1 MKIAQQRLQYFPARL
16 SRAPHRLTGIMAGLL
31 VFALWVVLSVPA
43 SANPRYASLIMEE
56 TSGKILYSRNADKKL
71 YPASLTKIMT
81 LYMLFEALQTGKVS
95 KNTKMKVSR
104 VAASRSPSKL
114 YLKVGQSISVEHA
127 ILALVTKS
135 ANDVATVISEH
146 LGGTEREFAKKM
158 TRKAKALGMSRTVF
172 KNASGLPNR
181 AQVSTARDMARL
193 AVAMR
198 RDFPQY
204 FHYFS
209 NTHFVW
215 NGRKYQNHN
224 RLLTSYSGT
233 DGIKTGYTSASGFNL
248 VATVQRGG
256 VRLIGVVFGGRT
268 GQTRDKHMVN
278 LLTQQFKKIKP
289 VQVRSA
295 RLPTAPIPRPDTV
308 IEVAQAEPA
317 PELLPAIPI
326 APPAPSNEKGAA
338 ISPAAVSAASVPS
351 AAASWAIQVGSYT
364 RRVSAH
370 KAAIRARRT
379 ANDVLDLMPAEL
391 SLVSSGGLPL
401 WRVRFGQLKEQ
412 EARSACAALLSSG
425 AACIALPPTLADAG

>member
-1 MKIAQQRLQYFPARL
+1 MKIAQQLLQCLPAQPALAR
-16 SRAPHRLTGIMAGLL
+16 HRLMAMVAGLL
-31 VFALWVVLSVPA
+31 VFALLAVLSVPA

-56 TSGKILYSRNADKKL
+56 TSGKVLYSRNADKKL

-135 ANDVATVISEH
+135 ANDVATVVSEH

-158 TRKAKALGMSRTVF
+158 TRKAKALGMSRTIF

-193 AVAMR
+193 AIAMR

-233 DGIKTGYTSASGFNL
+233 DGIKTGYTNASGFNL

-268 GQTRDKHMVN
+268 GRTRDKHMVN
-278 LLTQQFKKIKP
+278 LLTRQFKKIKP

-308 IEVAQAEPA
+308 IEVVQAKPA
-317 PELLPAIPI
+317 PKLLPS
-326 APPAPSNEKGAA
+326 APATSPA
-338 ISPAAVSAASVPS
+338 ISTTSSNFGRRPVTAAQP
-351 AAASWAIQVGSYT
+351 ASWAIQVGSYT

-412 EARSACAALLSSG
+412 EARSACAALLSNG
-425 AACIALPPTLADAG
+425 AACIALPPALADAG